1 WPGSD
6 SINLDGVHRY
16 IVRGDNKSEVFNR
29 VCFESALGGFQEQVI
44 VQEYLHDLGRHASVF
59 FDGFREYQNVIHID
73 CQDLCHNEVME
84 NDVHHC
90 LESGG

>member
-16 IVRGDNKSEVFNR
+16 IVRGDNESEVFNR